1 MSDEKY
7 ERFGKYLILGQLV
20 DGGMA
25 RICRARFLGEQANK
39 LMAIKMV
46 QPQFTNDPE
55 FVRMFEDELKVCFGL
70 QHPNIAQT
78 YDYGVI
84 NNQLFTA
91 MELIEGANLKEF
103 LDRLA
108 EKKYVFPVDV
118 SVYIISQVCLGLH
131 YAHNYKDPLTQKPLN
146 IVHRDISPHNIMMS
160 FNGDVK
166 VIDFGIAKAE
176 SNSEATQAGTIKGKL
191 SYLAPEYLEGLTL
204 DCRYDEFAVGITL
217 WELLCGRRLFQAK
230 NDLACLKLI
239 QQCKVP
245 PPSSINPNVPKEL
258 DTIVLKALDK
268 DRTLRYE
275 DMDQFNRALVKFLYA
290 TYPDFNATDLQHFAQ
305 QLFKEEIEANEKLYS
320 EYGKIDIKPYIE
332 DLKNEMAGNGS
343 SSSGSS
349 EGGVEIKG
357 PQVQEFDFSA
367 DDLGGLS
374 IEGVGAPAA
383 EKKAPARREA
393 ARGDRTQ
400 TRRIKKPGTRTN
412 TKLRNPNIKSSGTRT
427 NIRRNQLLEKEKS
440 SGGVLGK
447 VVGLGVAAL
456 AAVYFLKP
464 GLVKGILGME
474 DKAPT
479 VATATNPVGATGQP
493 TRQAAAVHVKGH
505 LTLSNVDPYMEV
517 SINGRKVTYN
527 SGRDINIPM
536 NQKTVVK
543 VSKKGYLPYVK
554 SFTLSRSNPR
564 IQLSVP
570 KLEIA
575 RIGLFSTSLNYN
587 GSTMYLNVNGEDE
600 EISLP
605 TNNRRLPAGSYEAK
619 IVNDLLGTEKKVQFT
634 IEENKKFFLE

>member
-1 MSDEKY
+1 
-7 ERFGKYLILGQLV
+7 
-20 DGGMA
+20 MA

-258 DTIVLKALDK
+258 DAIVLKALDK

-305 QLFKEEIEANEKLYS
+305 QLFKEEIEANENLYS

-332 DLKNEMAGNGS
+332 DLKNEMAGNA
-343 SSSGSS
+343 SSSGDSS

-357 PQVQEFDFSA
+357 PQVQEFDFSQ
-367 DDLGGLS
+367 DDLGALS
-374 IEGVGAPAA
+374 IESVDSSSA
-383 EKKAPARREA
+383 KKAPARRQA
-393 ARGDRTQ
+393 SRSDRTQ

-447 VVGLGVAAL
+447 VVGLGVAAI

-464 GLVKGILGME
+464 GLLKNIIGAESKNSTVVT
-474 DKAPT
+474 KAS
-479 VATATNPVGATGQP
+479 TGEAKQQS
-493 TRQAAAVHVKGH
+493 RQAAAVREQGF
-505 LTLSNVDPYMEV
+505 LTLHNVDPYMEV

-527 SGRDINIPM
+527 SGSELNVPV
-536 NQKTVVK
+536 NQKNVIK
-543 VSKKGYLPYVK
+543 VSKKGYLPFVK
-554 SFTLSRSNPR
+554 SFTLSKSNPR
-564 IQLSVP
+564 AQFSVP
-570 KLEIA
+570 RLEIA

-605 TNNRRLPAGSYEAK
+605 TNNRRLPAGNYEAK
-619 IVNDLLGTEKKVQFT
+619 IINDLLGTEKKVQFT